1 MKPGSSKSEADGL
14 SLWYTACEA
23 TAVLV
28 GALLVAGTGG
38 AYHCYEYSQCK
49 ASGHCILATRLR
61 PLAVGCAFVN
71 TVSMEADVLYNGTVG
86 MLYSSTRSVCSPGE
100 RLYLNLDGAVE
111 CAPKRAWPNA
121 LNTEIMDFE
130 KGTFHERAC
139 GAWISAGNYLF
150 NPDGNSLTSI
160 MSPQYWSFYDRNAA
174 NSAVRHSE
182 ASIYSSARLSSS
194 VMGKFYA
201 ACQTTVLG
209 GNAAIRASAILA
221 YRYLVDGMP
230 TPDTKET
237 SLRAIGWLA
246 SHYCEGPVLIASHLM
261 SNGWQVKSYRGSAF
275 SRYEL
280 AQSLFAMGEPSS
292 VQSDAEEAV
301 QFINANAP
309 ITPNITAVEFLEVFQ
324 GATGA
329 FLPRTPLLGST
340 PELDGFV
347 KLQAESSQAIV
358 SAFLSGAAA
367 HCALSLDAS
376 LSGSGLGSVTDLSA
390 VRNGLKRMKA
400 ARPRASSLNRLA
412 ASPEH
417 SPMEEIEEEEITN
430 ASVVTWVQITAQP
443 YGDPTADCTALTRFV
458 FPDRIEQERFG
469 IMVSDT
475 LYERLHNITELIRLA
490 VVDVVRDHPI
500 NTTLLDVEA
509 VVRSTL
515 DTKIRIPGAPRNSWA
530 GTMAD
535 LHDADLGS
543 NDGVLLMSVKQ
554 ARAIFLDRMNRL
566 VLDRAHTCD
575 GPPVKDA
582 LTSNAYIYPFM
593 QCSFILLGLLRMPF
607 ADERYDDA
615 SLASRL
621 GWIIGH
627 ELSHNTLVTYWDY
640 QQLGDVLHHYRSNV
654 LREAIADV
662 VSALAII
669 RAGLASA
676 NDICKH
682 VSQLWCARTP
692 FGYATSPEDT
702 HPAPNERGDKLCAT
716 LIDFGYVINASAFG

>member
-1 MKPGSSKSEADGL
+1 MKPSSSKNEDRL
-14 SLWYTACEA
+14 DLWYTACEA
-23 TAVLV
+23 TAVLF
-28 GALLVAGTGG
+28 GALLVAGAGG
-38 AYHCYEYSQCK
+38 VYHCYEYAQCK

-71 TVSMEADVLYNGTVG
+71 SVSMEADVLYNGTVG

-100 RLYLNLDGAVE
+100 RLYLNQDEGVE

-121 LNTEIMDFE
+121 LNTEIMDLNR
-130 KGTFHERAC
+130 GSYHERAC
-139 GAWISAGNYLF
+139 GAWISAGNYVF

-160 MSPQYWSFYDRNAA
+160 MRPQYWSFYDANAA
-174 NSAVRHSE
+174 NEAVRHAE
-182 ASIYSSARLSSS
+182 ANIYSSARLSAS

-221 YRYLVDGMP
+221 YRYLTEGMP
-230 TPDTKET
+230 TPDTKQA

-261 SNGWQVKSYRGSAF
+261 GSGWEVKSYRGSAF
-275 SRYEL
+275 SQYEL
-280 AQSLFAMGEPSS
+280 AQALFAMGEPAS

-301 QFINANAP
+301 QFINANAHANA
-309 ITPNITAVEFLEVFQ
+309 TVAEFVDVFQ

-329 FLPRTPLLGST
+329 FLPRAPLLDST
-340 PELDGFV
+340 PELSGFV
-347 KLQAESSQAIV
+347 KLQATSSQAMV
-358 SAFLSGAAA
+358 SAFLRGAAA

-376 LSGSGLGSVTDLSA
+376 LSGSGLGSVSDLSA
-390 VRNGLKRMKA
+390 VKKGLKRMKE
-400 ARPRASSLNRLA
+400 ARPPASSLNRLA
-412 ASPEH
+412 TLPNH
-417 SPMEEIEEEEITN
+417 SPMQEIEEEEITN

-443 YGDPTADCTALTRFV
+443 QGDPTADCTALTRFV
-458 FPDRIEQERFG
+458 FPDRIEQERFK
-469 IMVSDT
+469 IMVPDA
-475 LYERLHNITELIRLA
+475 LYEQLHNITELIRLA
-490 VVDVVRDHPI
+490 VVDVVRDPPF
-500 NTTLLDVEA
+500 NNTLLDPEA
-509 VVRSTL
+509 VVTSTL
-515 DTKIRIPGAPRNSWA
+515 NTKVRIPGAPRNSWA

-543 NDGVLLMSVKQ
+543 NDGILLMSVKQ

-582 LTSNAYIYPFM
+582 LTTNAYIYPFM
-593 QCSFILLGLLRMPF
+593 QCTFILLGMLRMPF
-607 ADERYDDA
+607 ADERYDVT

-640 QQLGDVLHHYRSNV
+640 GQLGNVLRHYRSNV

-662 VSALAII
+662 VSALAVI
-669 RAGLASA
+669 RAGLANASE
-676 NDICKH
+676 ICNH
-682 VSQLWCARTP
+682 VSQIWCARTP

-716 LIDFGYVINASAFG
+716 LADFGYVINASVLS